1 MLTDFSYAFRTLRK
15 SPIFTITVVVTIA
28 LAIGASTAIFSVTN
42 GVLLRKLPYK
52 NPDRLVLA
60 CSDLQKRNVKDFP
73 LSNVDYLDLR
83 NGANTNFEDF
93 AAVNTGRLTLPGL
106 NGTPERVRIA
116 GVSTNFFRMM
126 GASIVLGRDFQDSDG
141 TPQAPVAGPGAGA
154 GAAGAGATPTNT
166 SPARPSAAAPAPTPA
181 PNAAQPPPLP
191 TMALLSNEYF
201 QQRFGSDP
209 SIIGKPLPVS
219 STFGPAPVIVGVL
232 APGFE
237 LLFPPQANIEQF
249 PSVWLAARIPYDV
262 ANRNNVQ
269 WRAIGRLRPGAALNQ
284 AQAEA
289 ETIAQKIRDENT
301 IARTAGQYFRLVPM
315 KQHLVDEVRPTILA
329 LMGAVVFLLLIA
341 CANVANLM
349 LVRASARERELAVRA
364 ALGAGWWQLVRQ
376 TLAEAIVIA
385 AIGTVIGVG
394 LAYLG
399 IRQLLWIAPANL
411 PRLNAINL
419 DMKVLAFSV
428 LAGLLS
434 ALLFGVVP
442 AIRTAKPNVM
452 DTLRAAGRSGAL
464 GAAGLRNAV
473 VVVEV
478 SLAFVLLI
486 GSGLMVRTFINMQR
500 VNLGFDPRGLL
511 TFQLLGN
518 IGNSPQEALNYKSQ
532 LREQLNAIPGV
543 HSVTASFPLPLAGG
557 FSPVRWG
564 GAEAQ
569 EDPSKFQAA
578 DLQIVLPGYFE
589 AMGTRLLAGR
599 TFTQDDSSPDK
610 NLLVVDQALAAKAFP
625 NESAIGK
632 RILYRVR
639 TPEAQWGEII
649 GVVAHQ
655 RNTSLIEP
663 GREQL
668 YVTDGYLNN
677 RAANWWALRTD
688 GDPLVIASSVREVV
702 SRQSRETFINQLQ
715 PMDSLVT
722 QAQAQTRFS
731 LLLIGVFST
740 IAVLLAGVGLYGVLA
755 TSVRQR
761 TAEIGVRMALG
772 AAPSRIFRLM
782 VGKGLYLS
790 AIGIGI
796 GLLAAFALTRVL
808 ASMLVEVKPTDPIT
822 FVSVAVLF
830 LLIAFLASWLP
841 AQRAAGLDP
850 TTALRNE

>member
-1 MLTDFSYAFRTLRK
+1 MLTDFFYAFRTLRK
-15 SPIFTITVVVTIA
+15 SPIFTITVVLTIA

-52 NPDRLVLA
+52 DPERLVLA
-60 CSDLQKRNVKDFP
+60 RGDLQKRNVKDFP
-73 LSNVDYLDLR
+73 LSNADFLDLR
-83 NGANTNFEDF
+83 NGAKNNFEDF
-93 AAVNTGRLTLPGL
+93 AAVNTFRFTLPGL
-106 NGTPERVRIA
+106 DGTPERVRVA
-116 GVSTNFFRMM
+116 TVSTNFFKMM
-126 GASIVLGRDFQDSDG
+126 GGSVVAGRDFEESDG
-141 TPQAPVAGPGAGA
+141 TPQAPPP
-154 GAAGAGATPTNT
+154 AADGN
-166 SPARPSAAAPAPTPA
+166 APAA
-181 PNAAQPPPLP
+181 NAPPPPP
-191 TMALLSNEYF
+191 TFVILSNEYF
-201 QQRFGSDP
+201 QQRFGGDRSM
-209 SIIGKPLPVS
+209 IGKPLPVS
-219 STFGPAPVIVGVL
+219 GAFGPPPIVVGVL

-237 LLFPPQANIEQF
+237 LLFPPKANLEQF
-249 PSVWLAARIPYDV
+249 PSIWIAARIPYDA

-269 WRAIGRLRPGAALNQ
+269 WRVIGRLKSGVSTLQ

-289 ETIAQKIRDENT
+289 ETVAQKIRDEST
-301 IARTAGQYFRLVPM
+301 IARTAGQYFQIVPL

-329 LMGAVVFLLLIA
+329 LMGAVIFLLLIA

-376 TLAEAIVIA
+376 TLAEAIVLA
-385 AIGTVIGVG
+385 ALGTIIGVG

-399 IRQLLWIAPANL
+399 IRQLLAIAPENL
-411 PRLNAINL
+411 PRLNAVGI
-419 DMKVLAFSV
+419 DVQVLSFAV

-434 ALLFGVVP
+434 AVLFGVIP
-442 AIRTAKPNVM
+442 AIRTAKPNLM
-452 DTLRAAGRSGAL
+452 ETLRAAGRTGAL

-478 SLAFVLLI
+478 ALAFVLLI
-486 GSGLMVRTFINMQR
+486 GSGLMFRTFLNIQR
-500 VNLGFDPRGLL
+500 VDLGFEPRGLL

-518 IGNSPQEALNYKSQ
+518 IGDSEQEVATYKRQ
-532 LREQLNAIPGV
+532 LREQLDAIPGV
-543 HSVTASFPLPLAGG
+543 QSVTASFPLPLAGG
-557 FSPVRWG
+557 FNPVRWG

-569 EDPSKFQAA
+569 QDPSKFQAA

-589 AMGTRLLAGR
+589 AMGTKLLEGR
-599 TFTQDDSSPDK
+599 TFTEADSTPDR
-610 NLLVVDQALAAKAFP
+610 NLLIIDQALAAKAFP
-625 NESAIGK
+625 GESAVGK
-632 RILYRVR
+632 RILFRVR

-668 YVTDGYLNN
+668 FVTDGYVNHQ
-677 RAANWWALRTD
+677 AASWWVLRTD
-688 GDPLVIASSVREVV
+688 GDPSALAGSVREVV
-702 SRQSRETFINQLQ
+702 RNTGKETFINQMQ
-715 PMDSLVT
+715 PMNTLVT
-722 QAQAQTRFS
+722 AAQAQTRFS

-740 IAVLLAGVGLYGVLA
+740 IAALLAGVGLYGVLA

-796 GLLAAFALTRVL
+796 GLIGAFLLTRIL
-808 ASMLVEVKPTDPIT
+808 ATMLVEVKPTDPVT
-822 FVSVAVLF
+822 FISVALLF
-830 LLIAFLASWLP
+830 FLIAFLASWLP
-841 AQRAAGLDP
+841 ARRASGLDP
-850 TTALRNE
+850 TTALRQE

>member
-1 MLTDFSYAFRTLRK
+1 MLTDFFYAFRTLRK
-15 SPIFTITVVVTIA
+15 SPIFTITVVLTIA

-52 NPDRLVLA
+52 DPERLVLA
-60 CSDLQKRNVKDFP
+60 RGDLQKRNVKDFP
-73 LSNVDYLDLR
+73 LSNADFLDLR
-83 NGANTNFEDF
+83 NGAKNNFEDF
-93 AAVNTGRLTLPGL
+93 AAVNTFRFTLPAL
-106 NGTPERVRIA
+106 DGTPERVRVA
-116 GVSTNFFRMM
+116 TVSTNFFKMM
-126 GASIVLGRDFQDSDG
+126 GGSVVAGRDFEESDG
-141 TPQAPVAGPGAGA
+141 TPQAPPP
-154 GAAGAGATPTNT
+154 AADGN
-166 SPARPSAAAPAPTPA
+166 APAA
-181 PNAAQPPPLP
+181 NAPPPPP
-191 TMALLSNEYF
+191 TFVMLSNEYF
-201 QQRFGSDP
+201 QQRFGGDRSM
-209 SIIGKPLPVS
+209 IGKPLPVS
-219 STFGPAPVIVGVL
+219 GAFGPPPIVVGVL

-237 LLFPPQANIEQF
+237 LLFPPKANLEQF
-249 PSVWLAARIPYDV
+249 PSIWIAARIPYDA

-269 WRAIGRLRPGAALNQ
+269 WRVIGRLKSGVSTLQ

-289 ETIAQKIRDENT
+289 ETVAQKIRDEST
-301 IARTAGQYFRLVPM
+301 IARTAGQYFQIVPL

-329 LMGAVVFLLLIA
+329 LMGAVIFLLLIA

-376 TLAEAIVIA
+376 TLAEAIVLA
-385 AIGTVIGVG
+385 ALGTIIGVG

-399 IRQLLWIAPANL
+399 IRQLLAIAPENL
-411 PRLNAINL
+411 PRLNAVGI
-419 DMKVLAFSV
+419 DVQVLSFAV

-434 ALLFGVVP
+434 AVLFGVIP
-442 AIRTAKPNVM
+442 AIRTAKPNLM
-452 DTLRAAGRSGAL
+452 ETLRAAGRTGAL

-478 SLAFVLLI
+478 ALAFVLLI
-486 GSGLMVRTFINMQR
+486 GSGLMFRTFLNIQR
-500 VNLGFDPRGLL
+500 VDLGFEPRGLL

-518 IGNSPQEALNYKSQ
+518 IGDSEQEVATYKRQ
-532 LREQLNAIPGV
+532 LREQLDAIPGV
-543 HSVTASFPLPLAGG
+543 QSVTASFPLPLAGG
-557 FSPVRWG
+557 FNPVRWG

-569 EDPSKFQAA
+569 QDPSKFQAA

-589 AMGTRLLAGR
+589 AMGTKLLEGR
-599 TFTQDDSSPDK
+599 TFTEADSTPDR
-610 NLLVVDQALAAKAFP
+610 NLLIIDQALAAKAFP
-625 NESAIGK
+625 GESAVGK
-632 RILYRVR
+632 RILFRVR

-668 YVTDGYLNN
+668 FVTDGYVNHQ
-677 RAANWWALRTD
+677 AASWWVLRTD
-688 GDPLVIASSVREVV
+688 GDPSALAGSVREVV
-702 SRQSRETFINQLQ
+702 RNTGKETFINQMQ
-715 PMDSLVT
+715 PMNTLVT
-722 QAQAQTRFS
+722 AAQAQTRFS

-740 IAVLLAGVGLYGVLA
+740 IAALLAGVGLYGVLA

-796 GLLAAFALTRVL
+796 GLIGAFLLTRIL
-808 ASMLVEVKPTDPIT
+808 ATMLVDVKPTDPVT
-822 FVSVAVLF
+822 FISVALLF
-830 LLIAFLASWLP
+830 FLIAFLASWLP
-841 AQRAAGLDP
+841 ARRASGLDP
-850 TTALRNE
+850 TTALRQE

>member
-1 MLTDFSYAFRTLRK
+1 MLNDFSYAFRTLRK

-42 GVLLRKLPYK
+42 GVLLRKLPYRD
-52 NPDRLVLA
+52 PERLVLA
-60 CSDLQKRNVKDFP
+60 CNDLRQRNVKDFP
-73 LSNVDYLDLR
+73 LSNVDFLDLR
-83 NGANTNFEDF
+83 NGANNNFEDF
-93 AAVNTGRLTLPGL
+93 AAFNTGRITLPAL
-106 NGTPERVRIA
+106 DGTPERVRIA
-116 GVSTNFFRMM
+116 AVSTNFFKMM
-126 GASIVLGRDFQDSDG
+126 GGSIIAGRDFQESDG
-141 TPQAPVAGPGAGA
+141 APQ
-154 GAAGAGATPTNT
+154 
-166 SPARPSAAAPAPTPA
+166 PAPPAGNTPPANA
-181 PNAAQPPPLP
+181 PPRLP
-191 TMALLSNEYF
+191 NMAILSNEYF
-201 QQRFGSDP
+201 QQRFGGDQ

-219 STFGPAPVIVGVL
+219 AAFGPAPIVAGVL

-237 LLFPPQANIEQF
+237 LLLPPQANVEQF

-269 WRAIGRLRPGAALNQ
+269 WRAIGRLRSGASIEN

-289 ETIAQKIRDENT
+289 EVVAQKIREEST
-301 IARTAGQYFRLVPM
+301 IAKTAGQYFRLVPM

-329 LMGAVVFLLLIA
+329 LMGSVIFLLLIA

-349 LVRASARERELAVRA
+349 LVRASSRERELAVRA

-376 TLAEAIVIA
+376 TLAEAIVLA
-385 AIGTVIGVG
+385 SVGTVLGVG

-419 DMKVLAFSV
+419 DLKVLGFAI
-428 LAGLLS
+428 LAGLVS
-434 ALLFGVVP
+434 AVLFGVIP
-442 AIRTAKPNVM
+442 ALRTAKPNLM
-452 DTLRAAGRSGAL
+452 ETLRAAGRSGAL

-478 SLAFVLLI
+478 ALAFVLLI
-486 GSGLMVRTFINMQR
+486 GSGLMFRTFINIQR

-518 IGNSPQEALNYKSQ
+518 IGNSPQEADTFKRQ
-532 LREQLNAIPGV
+532 LREQLDALPGV
-543 HSVTASFPLPLAGG
+543 NNVTASFPLPLAGG

-569 EDPSKFQAA
+569 ADPSKFQAA

-589 AMGTRLLAGR
+589 AMGTTLLAGR
-599 TFTQDDSSPDK
+599 TFTAADSSPDR
-610 NLLVVDQALAAKAFP
+610 NMLIVDQALAAKAFP
-625 NESAIGK
+625 NESAVGK
-632 RILYRVR
+632 KILFRAR
-639 TPEAQWGEII
+639 TPDAQWGEII

-655 RNTSLIEP
+655 RNSSLIEP

-668 YVTDGYLNN
+668 YLTDGYFNHQV
-677 RAANWWALRTD
+677 ASWWAVRTD
-688 GDPLVIASSVREVV
+688 GDPSALAGSVRDVV
-702 SRQSRETFINQLQ
+702 KKQGKETFINQLQ

-722 QAQAQTRFS
+722 AAQAQTRFS

-740 IAVLLAGVGLYGVLA
+740 IAALLAGVGLYGVLA

-782 VGKGLYLS
+782 VGKGLSLS
-790 AIGIGI
+790 VIGIVI
-796 GLLAAFALTRVL
+796 GLVASFAFTRVL

-822 FVSVAVLF
+822 FVGVAALF
-830 LLIAFLASWLP
+830 LVIAFLASWLP
-841 AQRAAGLDP
+841 ALRAAGLDP

>member
-1 MLTDFSYAFRTLRK
+1 MLNDFSYAFRTLRK
-15 SPIFTITVVVTIA
+15 SPIFTVTVVVTIA

-52 NPDRLVLA
+52 DPDRLVLA

-73 LSNVDYLDLR
+73 FSNVDFLDLR
-83 NGANTNFEDF
+83 NGAKNSFEDF
-93 AAVNTGRLTLPGL
+93 AVVNTGRVTLPGL
-106 NGTPERVRIA
+106 DGTPERVRLA
-116 GVSTNFFRMM
+116 GVSTNFFQMM
-126 GASIVLGRDFQDSDG
+126 GASIIAGRDFQESDG
-141 TPQAPVAGPGAGA
+141 APQPVQPAG
-154 GAAGAGATPTNT
+154 N
-166 SPARPSAAAPAPTPA
+166 APTP
-181 PNAAQPPPLP
+181 NAQPQLP
-191 TMALLSNEYF
+191 TMAILSNEYF
-201 QQRFGSDP
+201 QQRFGGDRSV
-209 SIIGKPLPVS
+209 IGKPLPVS
-219 STFGPAPVIVGVL
+219 AAFGPPPIIVGIL

-237 LLFPPQANIEQF
+237 LLFPPQVNVEQF
-249 PSVWLAARIPYDV
+249 PSIWMAARIPYDV

-269 WRAIGRLRPGAALNQ
+269 WRTIGRLKPGVSIEQ

-289 ETIAQKIRDENT
+289 ETVAQKIRDENT
-301 IARTAGQYFRLVPM
+301 IARTAGQAFRLVPM
-315 KQHLVDEVRPTILA
+315 KQHLVNEVRPTILA
-329 LMGAVVFLLLIA
+329 LMGAVIFLLLIA

-349 LVRASARERELAVRA
+349 LVRSAGRERELAVRA
-364 ALGAGWWQLVRQ
+364 ALGAGWWQLIRQ
-376 TLAEAIVIA
+376 TLAEALVIA
-385 AIGTVIGVG
+385 GVGTVIGVA
-394 LAYLG
+394 LAYIG
-399 IRQLLWIAPANL
+399 IRELLWIAPANL
-411 PRLNAINL
+411 PRLNAIRL
-419 DMKVLAFSV
+419 DPQVLVFSV

-434 ALLFGVVP
+434 AVLFGIIP
-442 AIRTAKPNVM
+442 AIRTAKPDLM
-452 DTLRAAGRSGAL
+452 ETLRNSGRSGAL
-464 GAAGLRNAV
+464 GAAGLRNGV

-478 SLAFVLLI
+478 ALAFVLLI
-486 GSGLMVRTFINMQR
+486 GSGLMFRTFLNIQR
-500 VNLGFDPRGLL
+500 VNLGFEPRGLL

-518 IGNSPQEALNYKSQ
+518 IGNSPQEAANFKRQ
-532 LREQLNAIPGV
+532 LREQLGAIPGV
-543 HSVTASFPLPLAGG
+543 HSVTASSPLPLAGG

-589 AMGTRLLAGR
+589 AMGTKLLAGR
-599 TFTQDDSSPDK
+599 TFTQDDSAPDR
-610 NLLVVDQALAAKAFP
+610 NLLVIDQALAAKAFP
-625 NESAIGK
+625 NESAVGK

-688 GDPLVIASSVREVV
+688 GDPSALAGTVRDVV
-702 SRQSRETFINQLQ
+702 RKAGGETFINQMQ
-715 PMDSLVT
+715 PMDSLVV

-740 IAVLLAGVGLYGVLA
+740 IAALLAGVGLYGVLA

-782 VGKGLYLS
+782 VGKGLWLS
-790 AIGIGI
+790 VIGIVI
-796 GLLAAFALTRVL
+796 GLLASLAFTRVL
-808 ASMLVEVKPTDPIT
+808 ASMLVEVKPTDPMTI
-822 FVSVAVLF
+822 VSVAAVF
-830 LLIAFLASWLP
+830 LLIAVMASWLP
-841 AQRAAGLDP
+841 ALRAARLDP

>member
-1 MLTDFSYAFRTLRK
+1 MLTDFFYAFRTLRK
-15 SPIFTITVVVTIA
+15 SPIFTITVVLTIA

-52 NPDRLVLA
+52 DPERLVLA
-60 CSDLQKRNVKDFP
+60 RGDLQKRNVKDFP
-73 LSNVDYLDLR
+73 LSNADFLDLR
-83 NGANTNFEDF
+83 NGAKNNFEDF
-93 AAVNTGRLTLPGL
+93 AAVNTFRFTLPGL
-106 NGTPERVRIA
+106 DGTPERVRVA
-116 GVSTNFFRMM
+116 TVSTNFFKMM
-126 GASIVLGRDFQDSDG
+126 GGSVVAGRDFEESDG
-141 TPQAPVAGPGAGA
+141 TPQAPP
-154 GAAGAGATPTNT
+154 
-166 SPARPSAAAPAPTPA
+166 AAADGNAPAA
-181 PNAAQPPPLP
+181 NAPPPPP
-191 TMALLSNEYF
+191 TFVILSNEYF
-201 QQRFGSDP
+201 QQRFGGDRSM
-209 SIIGKPLPVS
+209 IGKPLPVS
-219 STFGPAPVIVGVL
+219 GAFGPPPIVVGVL

-237 LLFPPQANIEQF
+237 LLFPPKANLEQF
-249 PSVWLAARIPYDV
+249 PSIWIAARIPYDA

-269 WRAIGRLRPGAALNQ
+269 WRVIGRLKPGVSTLQ

-289 ETIAQKIRDENT
+289 ETVAQKIRDEST
-301 IARTAGQYFRLVPM
+301 IARTAGQYFQIVPL

-329 LMGAVVFLLLIA
+329 LMGAVIFLLLIA

-376 TLAEAIVIA
+376 TLAEAIVLA
-385 AIGTVIGVG
+385 ALGTIIGVG

-399 IRQLLWIAPANL
+399 IRQLLAIAPENL
-411 PRLNAINL
+411 PRLNAVGI
-419 DMKVLAFSV
+419 DVQVLLFAV

-434 ALLFGVVP
+434 AVLFGVIP
-442 AIRTAKPNVM
+442 AIRTAKPNLM
-452 DTLRAAGRSGAL
+452 ETLRAAGRTGAL

-478 SLAFVLLI
+478 ALAFVLLI
-486 GSGLMVRTFINMQR
+486 GSGLMFRTFLNIQR
-500 VNLGFDPRGLL
+500 VDLGFEPRGLL

-518 IGNSPQEALNYKSQ
+518 IGDSEQEVATYKRQ
-532 LREQLNAIPGV
+532 LREQLDAIPGV
-543 HSVTASFPLPLAGG
+543 QSVTASFPLPLAGG
-557 FSPVRWG
+557 FNPVRWG

-569 EDPSKFQAA
+569 QDPSKFQAA

-589 AMGTRLLAGR
+589 AMGTKLLEGR
-599 TFTQDDSSPDK
+599 TFTEADSTPDR
-610 NLLVVDQALAAKAFP
+610 NLLIIDQALAAKAFP
-625 NESAIGK
+625 GESAVGK
-632 RILYRVR
+632 RILFRVR

-668 YVTDGYLNN
+668 FVTDGYVNHQ
-677 RAANWWALRTD
+677 AASWWVLRTD
-688 GDPLVIASSVREVV
+688 GDPSALAGSVREVV
-702 SRQSRETFINQLQ
+702 RNTGKETFINQMQ
-715 PMDSLVT
+715 PMNTLVT
-722 QAQAQTRFS
+722 AAQAQTRFS

-740 IAVLLAGVGLYGVLA
+740 IAALLAGVGLYGVLA

-796 GLLAAFALTRVL
+796 GLIGAFLLTRIL
-808 ASMLVEVKPTDPIT
+808 ATMLVEVKPTDPVT
-822 FVSVAVLF
+822 FISVALLF
-830 LLIAFLASWLP
+830 FLIAFLASWLP
-841 AQRAAGLDP
+841 ARRASGLDP
-850 TTALRNE
+850 TTALRQE